1 MYYNLFHNDTEEHYE
16 NVTQPPLQV
25 NERVVWISDIGP
37 ERGTVKWIGHL
48 YDTRDGEWT
57 VGVDF
62 VRTYVFYVEDM
73 ILCGC

>member
-1 MYYNLFHNDTEEHYE
+1 M
-16 NVTQPPLQV
+16 
-25 NERVVWISDIGP
+25 WISDTGP

-62 VRTYVFYVEDM
+62 VSYAYAHLLVPIT
-73 ILCGC
+73 

>member
-1 MYYNLFHNDTEEHYE
+1 MSTIEEHYE

-25 NERVVWISDIGP
+25 NERVVWISDTGP

-62 VRTYVFYVEDM
+62 VSEYDTMTM
-73 ILCGC
+73 I